1 MSYRLLSVLDSGNSF
16 LWLLTL
22 SSEDQNSQ
30 MQNLDIYIKREY
42 LKVCAGKS
50 ETNLDF
56 NFYNLVNYRCIIIY
70 CKACMSFDLA
80 RRPSYFAGFRNTIN
94 YRLQHGEIIYRLAYN
109 ECYRVYPPYTE
120 HRLHSYLLIMQR
132 YVIQD

>member
-70 CKACMSFDLA
+70 CKACMPLTWHVVPVISLA
-80 RRPSYFAGFRNTIN
+80 LEIQSTID
-94 YRLQHGEIIYRLAYN
+94 YN
-109 ECYRVYPPYTE
+109 MVKLY
-120 HRLHSYLLIMQR
+120 I
-132 YVIQD
+132 D